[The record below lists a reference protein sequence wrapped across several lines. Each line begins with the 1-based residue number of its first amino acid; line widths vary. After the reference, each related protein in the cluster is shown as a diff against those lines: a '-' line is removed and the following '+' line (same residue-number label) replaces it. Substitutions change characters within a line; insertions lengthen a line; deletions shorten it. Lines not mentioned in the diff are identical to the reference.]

1 MQIIEGRKIA
11 SQIID
16 ELKSEVAA
24 LPFKP
29 VFCDILVGND
39 PVSAQYVNLKA
50 KKAGEAGMEFL
61 RANFNAG
68 ITTQELVNEIKKLNQ
83 TSRMAGL
90 IVQLPLPENLDRR
103 QVLDTIDFSID
114 VDCMGSKRSA
124 EFYNGNLEI
133 VPPTSA
139 AVMTI
144 IDSLNV
150 DLSISVIA
158 VVGKGE
164 LVGKPVKF
172 LLEQRGLKVSLIDR
186 STPNPE
192 EVMRQADVIISAT
205 GKPKLIKGNMLKP
218 GSVVIDAGTA
228 EDGGQI
234 VGDVDLESVKEV
246 AGFVSPVPG
255 GVGPVTVACLLQN
268 VLKAALKLPF

>member
-68 ITTQELVNEIKKLNQ
+68 ITTQELVSEIKKLNQ

-103 QVLDTIDFSID
+103 QVLDCIDFSID

-139 AVMTI
+139 AVMAI
-144 IDSLNV
+144 IDSLNL
-150 DLSISVIA
+150 DLSASSIA

>member
-1 MQIIEGRKIA
+1 MQIIDGRKIA
-11 SQIID
+11 SETIQN
-16 ELKSEVAA
+16 LKSQVAA

-68 ITTQELVNEIKKLNQ
+68 ITTEELVDEIKKLNQ

-103 QVLDTIDFSID
+103 QVLDCIDFSID

-139 AVMTI
+139 AVMAI
-144 IDSLNV
+144 IDSLNL
-150 DLSISVIA
+150 DLSASSIA

-192 EVMRQADVIISAT
+192 AVMRQADVIISAT

-268 VLKAALKLPF
+268 VLKAARKLSF